1 MVLFLFHLFWVI
13 TSFDL
18 PLNCPSI
25 LFVIIVDF
33 LQENNGDSYAFAL
46 YFFKTTYASVYSA
59 RGWEIP
65 I

>member
-1 MVLFLFHLFWVI
+1 
-13 TSFDL
+13 
-18 PLNCPSI
+18 
-25 LFVIIVDF
+25 VIIVDF
-33 LQENNGDSYAFAL
+33 LKENNGDSYAFAL